1 MYRKIVVPL
10 DGSEEAEK
18 ALPIA
23 QNVLAPGGE
32 VVLLHIIKPVSA
44 GLGHEEGFIVFN
56 DQLED
61 GERSTWLNYLEDVRN
76 QNNGAASKTRCE
88 VVISGSV
95 AGGITQ
101 SASKEDADL
110 IVMYTHDRKG
120 LAKLIRGSIAEKVQ
134 RTVPIEVHVFNPW
147 KLEEQTVPVERQEGV
162 EQLDTLVSTLNKVAL
177 FQGLSEQQL
186 NLVASLAQPKQVKT
200 GDVLGEAGALGEY
213 LFIVIHGE
221 AQLSAPSAA
230 GDITVRIAE
239 PGEVFHVASL
249 TRSAVLT
256 TSGKALTDMEL
267 LAIPGTQLKKLCY
280 KNPDLGLTVYTNF
293 ADLLVDRYNRSVS
306 DIVLSSEIALW
317 DADFLRGRVTPER
330 LSS

>member
-32 VVLLHIIKPVSA
+32 VILLHIIKPVSA
-44 GLGHEEGFIVFN
+44 GIAHGEGFIVFN

-61 GERSTWLNYLEDVRN
+61 GERSRWMNCLNEIKNRYD
-76 QNNGAASKTRCE
+76 GASGKTRCE

-101 SASKEDADL
+101 LAGKEDADL

-120 LAKLIRGSIAEKVQ
+120 LAKLIKGSIAENVQ

-147 KLEEQTVPVERQEGV
+147 NLEERTGPVERQEGV
-162 EQLDTLVSTLNKVAL
+162 EQLDTPVSTLNKVAL
-177 FQGLSEQQL
+177 FQGLSQQQL
-186 NLVASLAQPKQVKT
+186 NLVASLAQPKQVKS
-200 GDVLGEAGALGEY
+200 GDVLGQAGALGEY

-239 PGEVFHVASL
+239 PGEAFHVASL
-249 TRSAVLT
+249 TRSAILT

-267 LAIPGTQLKKLCY
+267 LAIPGIQLKELCSQ
-280 KNPDLGLTVYTNF
+280 NPDIGLTIYTNF
-293 ADLLVDRYNRSVS
+293 ADLLVDRYSRSVS

-317 DADFLRGRVTPER
+317 DADFLRSRVKSES